1 MQKIHNVQNMLN
13 MLNVQQKMQRMQ
25 KLLKSKK
32 CTTDAKLPYLYSKK
46 YAGAAHCN

>member
-1 MQKIHNVQNMLN
+1 MQKVQNVQN

-32 CTTDAKLPYLYSKK
+32 CTTDAKLPYLWSKK
-46 YAGAAHCN
+46 YAGAVHCN

>member
-1 MQKIHNVQNMLN
+1 MQKVQNVQN
-13 MLNVQQKMQRMQ
+13 MLNVQQKMQKLQ